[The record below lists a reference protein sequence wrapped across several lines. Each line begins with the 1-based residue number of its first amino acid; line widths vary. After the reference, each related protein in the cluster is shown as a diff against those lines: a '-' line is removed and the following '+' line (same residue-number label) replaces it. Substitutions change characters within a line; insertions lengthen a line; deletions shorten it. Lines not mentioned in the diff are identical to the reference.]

1 MAEPTTDPVEVAPDP
16 EAKEKSEAKGL
27 RGQLEKSLGE
37 NKKLRSTILTD
48 AYAKLELDTESG
60 LGKAIAKEY
69 EGEASFD
76 ALAEYAKNEYGHE
89 VTEAAPDNPV
99 VEPITQGHDALDQ
112 IGQTAGSVP
121 ISPTV
126 GDDLAKAE
134 AEGDYNTTMAIK
146 GQQMAEMMRQR
157 R

>member
-1 MAEPTTDPVEVAPDP
+1 MAEETTETTEVASEP

-27 RGQLEKSLGE
+27 RGQLEKSLVE
-37 NKKLRSTILTD
+37 NKKLRSTILTE
-48 AYAKLELDTESG
+48 AYAKLELDTDKG

-89 VTEAAPDNPV
+89 AVEVAPDNPV
-99 VEPITQGHDALDQ
+99 VPSITDGHTALDQ
-112 IGQTAGSVP
+112 LGQTAGSVP
-121 ISPTV
+121 LSPTD
-126 GDDLAKAE
+126 GDVLAE
-134 AEGDYNTTMAIK
+134 AESTGDYATTMAIK
-146 GQQMAEMMRQR
+146 GQQMADMMRTR